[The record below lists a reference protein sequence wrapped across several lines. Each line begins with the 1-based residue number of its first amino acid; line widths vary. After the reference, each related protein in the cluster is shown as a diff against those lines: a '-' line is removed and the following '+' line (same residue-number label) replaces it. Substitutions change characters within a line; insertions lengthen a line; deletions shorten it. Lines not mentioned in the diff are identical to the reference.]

1 MVVRERNIYGIPC
14 KNYILWTLNQM
25 LTLTQDIY
33 VTSRQWLF
41 SFSRFCADEIVC
53 RFLITL
59 LNATRVQLKVRE
71 HPSFGPYVE
80 GLSSHAVKSYD
91 DISSLL
97 NVGNKRRATA
107 ATGMNDT
114 SSRSHSVFSLL
125 LTITTVS
132 GARCDGCLRG
142 SHLFV
147 SCKMWKPGVEKSGTS
162 EKVTEKAG
170 RK

>member
-1 MVVRERNIYGIPC
+1 M
-14 KNYILWTLNQM
+14 
-25 LTLTQDIY
+25 
-33 VTSRQWLF
+33 
-41 SFSRFCADEIVC
+41 
-53 RFLITL
+53 
-59 LNATRVQLKVRE
+59 QLKVRE
-71 HPSFGPYVE
+71 HPRFGPYVE

-97 NVGNKRRATA
+97 SVGNKRRATA

-132 GARCDGCLRG
+132 GARCDSCLWG

-147 SCKMWKPGVEKSGTS
+147 FLQNVETWSGKVGDFREGHGKGGEKIESRRRVGGRVTGLVLSGKSCIFRQFFP
-162 EKVTEKAG
+162 
-170 RK
+170 